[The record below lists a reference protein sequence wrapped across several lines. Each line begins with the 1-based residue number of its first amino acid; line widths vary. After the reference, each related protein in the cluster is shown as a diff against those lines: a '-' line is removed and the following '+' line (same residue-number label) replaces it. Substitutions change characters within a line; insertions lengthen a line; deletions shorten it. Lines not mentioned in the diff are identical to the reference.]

1 MGILRVTL
9 SELKRL
15 TAGILPKLVLLAMA
29 CIPLLYGGIY
39 LYANWDPYGT
49 VDEVPGAL
57 VMQDAGAE
65 NSSGEHVNTGQEVAD
80 NLKESADFQWH
91 DVQTRDE
98 AVEKVANGDYSF
110 ALIIPSDF
118 SKNLQSAGSFKPD
131 DNGNVGEI
139 DPESAGI
146 EVITNDANNYILTSI
161 VNRAGTAV
169 RDTVASKVG
178 NETANQLLASF
189 TTIHSNISDAA
200 DGAQELDEGSVKL
213 TDALDQVKDGSSS
226 LANGTLTLKDGTIQL
241 RDGSGRLVDGQ
252 KQLADGS
259 GQLAQGADKLS
270 SGVSDASLGVQQL
283 ADGSAKLYGGTQQ
296 LSTGASDLAAGTQKL
311 SDGGHTL
318 SDSTGQLSTG
328 ASDLANGT
336 GDLAS
341 GASQLADGT
350 AELNQKIQDS
360 GIGKVGE
367 DLNKVCADLSS
378 AENSPNGAA
387 QLTDDVTARLHS
399 DMQAQ
404 LAPLVADGTLTQE
417 QADQI
422 LGRITSEQTKADL
435 TTVNQNA
442 LDKISDGLGRLGSS
456 CAIDG
461 TSAIGGKIGE
471 LTSGVAQLND
481 GAHKVSEGA
490 AAAHDGATKLSDG
503 ASKLN
508 DGAQQLSAGIDSAND
523 GATKLSDGASKLND
537 GAQQLSA
544 GIDSANDGAHKLAS
558 GSKELETNTGKLAD
572 GAAKLAGGTL
582 QLSDGS
588 STLAAAAHQ
597 LNDGQQSA
605 LAGTQDLAN
614 GAAKLDD
621 GATDLHDGAVK
632 LDDGTGK
639 VQSGAQDLSDGAN
652 QLHTGLSDGV
662 KKIPSL
668 NESQQNAVADTMS
681 NPVNLHD
688 TSLASGDVYGE
699 GMGPFFMVLA
709 LWIGAL
715 MLVQTMRPENTRA
728 LASNTNSARITV
740 GAWGPFAVVGILQTI
755 LLYAVVDWVLGFDFA
770 HPFWVF
776 VFLGLVSLVYTAIIY
791 GFVALLAAP
800 GKLLALIVLIIQLV
814 TAGGMMPYQTLPE
827 SIRWLHYVLPMGWA
841 LSGVRRLA
849 YGIDLG
855 AMPGI
860 IAVLLLWGFI
870 GLLLGYI
877 GTRRSRTWTLKTL
890 NPEIA
895 V

>member
-252 KQLADGS
+252 KQLVDGS

-270 SGVSDASLGVQQL
+270 SGVSDASSGAQQL

-442 LDKISDGLGRLGSS
+442 LDKISDGLDRLGSS

-481 GAHKVSEGA
+481 GAHKISEGA
-490 AAAHDGATKLSDG
+490 AAAH
-503 ASKLN
+503 
-508 DGAQQLSAGIDSAND
+508 D

-681 NPVNLHD
+681 NPVDLHD